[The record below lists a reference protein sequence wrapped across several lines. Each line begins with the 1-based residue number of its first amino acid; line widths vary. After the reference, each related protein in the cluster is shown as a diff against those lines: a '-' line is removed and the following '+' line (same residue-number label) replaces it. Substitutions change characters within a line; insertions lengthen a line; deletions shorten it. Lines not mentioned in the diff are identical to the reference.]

1 MKKMKSPLL
10 LLFAICVLSTST
22 FAINTPNYF
31 QKARIK
37 RQIADNNYGFT
48 SFNSTQNSRINNP
61 DDPVPK
67 LELIVFPLSF
77 LFQVLKQV

>member
-1 MKKMKSPLL
+1 MKKMKFPLL

-22 FAINTPNYF
+22 FAINSPNYF

-37 RQIADNNYGFT
+37 RQIADNNYGFA
-48 SFNSTQNSRINNP
+48 SFTSTQNSSVNNP

-67 LELIVFPLSF
+67 LELIVFRCHF
-77 LFQVLKQV
+77 LFQV